1 MVKRRAIW
9 IVLIATAALAGC
21 GGHATPATTGTTAS
35 AGTAAANAATA
46 KPAAQHTVWLCF
58 PGKPS
63 DPCSGSLATTAISA
77 NGSTSVVHSKVA
89 AHPAI
94 DCFYV
99 YPTVS
104 DEDRGNADL
113 SIQLPEIFAAE
124 AQAEQF
130 SQVCRVYAP
139 MYRQITNRGLT
150 TPSLHA
156 SAIEAY
162 TSLLDAWHD
171 YLAHDNHGRG
181 VVLIGHSQGAYI
193 LKQLVKTEIDPN
205 PKARRL
211 LVSAILLG
219 GQVLQGN
226 TTASAGTFTHV
237 PPCDSTAATSCV
249 IAYSSFGTTPPAHAR
264 FGRDPSPA
272 SHVLC
277 VNPAAPGT
285 TATTPVDP
293 LFPTLLLSFLGS
305 GAASASTPW
314 VSFPGLYTAAC
325 KRSGTASWLQ
335 ITRIDT
341 PGDTRP
347 AVHPLFGAGWGLHAT
362 DVNIAL
368 ANLVQVVGAE
378 ARAYAKRQ

>member
-1 MVKRRAIW
+1 MATRRAPRVFLLAVFVLA
-9 IVLIATAALAGC
+9 IVALAGC
-21 GGHATPATTGTTAS
+21 GGKAASTSTSTGGTSTNAAS
-35 AGTAAANAATA
+35 A
-46 KPAAQHTVWLCF
+46 PQRTVWLCF
-58 PGKPS
+58 PGKTG
-63 DPCSGSLATTAISA
+63 DPCAGNLATTVVRAD
-77 NGSTSVVHSKVA
+77 GSTTVVHPKPA

-104 DEDRGNADL
+104 DENRGNADL
-113 SIQLPEIFAAE
+113 SIQLPEVVVAE

-156 SAIEAY
+156 RPLEAY
-162 TSLLDAWHD
+162 SSLLSAWRD

-193 LKQLVKTEIDPN
+193 LKQLVKTAIDPD

-219 GQVLQGN
+219 GQVLQGD
-226 TTASAGTFTHV
+226 TSAAAGSFKHV
-237 PPCDSTAATSCV
+237 PPCSSPTETGCM
-249 IAYSSFGTTPPAHAR
+249 IAYSSFSTTPPAHAR
-264 FGRDPSPA
+264 FGRDSSA
-272 SHVLC
+272 GSHVAC
-277 VNPAAPGT
+277 VNPAVPGATAPQ
-285 TATTPVDP
+285 AVDP
-293 LFPTLLLSFLGS
+293 LFPTLLLRLMGLG
-305 GAASASTPW
+305 ASVKASTPW

-325 KRSGTASWLQ
+325 ERSGTASWLQ
-335 ITRIDT
+335 ITRIHVR
-341 PGDTRP
+341 GDTRP
-347 AVHPLFGAGWGLHAT
+347 VVRPLFGAGWGLHAT

-368 ANLVQVVGAE
+368 GNLVRVVGAE
-378 ARAYAKRQ
+378 AGAYARRQ